1 MRLDE
6 PHGGQDR
13 TNPSEGPAS
22 RTAVSRVGWPLAI
35 STLVLVLAIVA
46 IGAAGVLSAGGQ
58 GVDRGET
65 SLPTSFSSSAPTV
78 APADVYFL
86 DLRTG
91 KTTDLP
97 AGLRAIRN
105 GNHFRVSPDG
115 SMVAFDDGS
124 TIYAATI
131 DGAHIRRFTPDG
143 GVSAP
148 SWSPDG
154 TTIVFSEGSSIFLV
168 DLIAGTISPVLS
180 GGDEI
185 WFPNFSVDGRT
196 ILYTTVRRGRMTL
209 RTVPTTGGPGTF
221 LMHGAFG
228 AYSPDGTTIAY
239 RRSGYDGLDVTQMT
253 SGALWLADA
262 DGTDSRRIGHTSGWM
277 SQVDLEALWPA
288 WSPDGTRVAF
298 QPMFTSPVR
307 VLDVRAER
315 RTTSGARACDP
326 SWYDD
331 HTLIVVS

>member
-1 MRLDE
+1 
-6 PHGGQDR
+6 
-13 TNPSEGPAS
+13 
-22 RTAVSRVGWPLAI
+22 
-35 STLVLVLAIVA
+35 
-46 IGAAGVLSAGGQ
+46 
-58 GVDRGET
+58 
-65 SLPTSFSSSAPTV
+65 
-78 APADVYFL
+78 
-86 DLRTG
+86 
-91 KTTDLP
+91 
-97 AGLRAIRN
+97 
-105 GNHFRVSPDG
+105 
-115 SMVAFDDGS
+115 
-124 TIYAATI
+124 
-131 DGAHIRRFTPDG
+131 
-143 GVSAP
+143 
-148 SWSPDG
+148 
-154 TTIVFSEGSSIFLV
+154 
-168 DLIAGTISPVLS
+168 
-180 GGDEI
+180 
-185 WFPNFSVDGRT
+185 
-196 ILYTTVRRGRMTL
+196 
-209 RTVPTTGGPGTF
+209 
-221 LMHGAFG
+221 MHGAFG